1 MADIIIRAAEPHEA
15 DALTAIALRSK
26 AHWGYPQEL
35 MDLWASDL
43 AVDPAHCD
51 GESTWLVTLDNV
63 IAGFGEIEIEGDIAR
78 LDDLWI
84 DPPSMKM
91 GLGRLLLQQL
101 MQNATDRGCT
111 GMEFE
116 AEPHAVGFYERM
128 GAQVIGEQ
136 VSESV
141 PGRVLPIMRIDLS
154 STTIDP
160 M

>member
-1 MADIIIRAAEPHEA
+1 MADIVIRAAEPHEA

-26 AHWGYPQEL
+26 AHWGYSQEL
-35 MDLWASDL
+35 IDLWASDL
-43 AVDPAHCD
+43 AVDPARCD
-51 GESTWLVTLDNV
+51 GESTWLITLDNV
-63 IAGFGEIEIEGDIAR
+63 IVGFGEIDGNTAR

-84 DPPSMKM
+84 DPPYMKM
-91 GLGRLLLQQL
+91 GLGRLLLQQS
-101 MQNATDRGCT
+101 MQNAADRGCT

-128 GAQVIGEQ
+128 GAQVIGEH